1 MDMEKIKATVM
12 DIINQFVA
20 FLDDLVN
27 KYLTDIEIDIFK

>member
-12 DIINQFVA
+12 NIINEFVA
-20 FLDDLVN
+20 FLDDLIN

>member
-12 DIINQFVA
+12 DIINEFVA
-20 FLDDLVN
+20 FLDDLIN